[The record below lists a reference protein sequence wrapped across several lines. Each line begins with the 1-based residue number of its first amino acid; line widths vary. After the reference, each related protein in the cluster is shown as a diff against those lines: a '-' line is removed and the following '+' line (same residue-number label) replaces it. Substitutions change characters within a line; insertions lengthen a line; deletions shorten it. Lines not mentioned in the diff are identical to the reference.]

1 MCVSRRGSGVAEEKM
16 APELPVTVLVQGE
29 LPKGLLLR
37 EFAYDFFFSSRR
49 RHTRLQGDWSSDGAL
64 PISGADS
71 PRVKSVASRASLL
84 SGSLTPATSWGIGHA
99 SGAAARTPLP
109 ANSRRVAIFSP
120 PLL

>member
-64 PISGADS
+64 PIWWCAHHCRAVRGSIS
-71 PRVKSVASRASLL
+71 RPRTTEAIVAVKRSEE
-84 SGSLTPATSWGIGHA
+84 
-99 SGAAARTPLP
+99 
-109 ANSRRVAIFSP
+109 RRVGKECRFRWWP
-120 PLL
+120 YH

>member
-64 PISGADS
+64 PIFC
-71 PRVKSVASRASLL
+71 PTR
-84 SGSLTPATSWGIGHA
+84 
-99 SGAAARTPLP
+99 RTPVRFHQSFTHRSPIQRQP
-109 ANSRRVAIFSP
+109 AGMIRSEERRVGKEWRIRGVSYS
-120 PLL
+120 